1 MTPTARGDVSR
12 LPLDPDVDPNPGSR
26 GAPESRRTR
35 PNRNRTVVLA
45 LACGGA
51 LGAGTRY
58 AVSSAVP
65 VVGGQFP
72 WATFAINVTGSA
84 ALGFLLVL
92 LLERFPRGRLA
103 RPVLGTGFLGA
114 YTTFST
120 FMVDAVQL
128 VRDGNAETAIAY
140 VVTSLLAGLVAA
152 WLGMVS
158 ARVAMRLERR
168 LQAGER

>member
-12 LPLDPDVDPNPGSR
+12 LPLDPGLDPHAASR
-26 GAPESRRTR
+26 RAPESRR
-35 PNRNRTVVLA
+35 PPSNRDRKVVLA

-51 LGAGTRY
+51 VGALTRY
-58 AVSSAVP
+58 AISLAVP
-65 VVGGQFP
+65 VAGGQFP

-114 YTTFST
+114 LTTFST
-120 FMVDAVQL
+120 FMIDAVQL
-128 VRDGNAETAIAY
+128 VRDGKAETAIAY

-158 ARVAMRLERR
+158 ARVVIRVERR
-168 LQAGER
+168 LQVGEP